1 MNKNIKIIPL
11 VSYTNASEYKNTI
24 LSENKNK
31 SGIYRWNNLITGKS
45 YIGSSISL
53 SKRFSIYYSLNSLKR
68 NVNKGSSA
76 IYNALLKYN
85 HSNFS
90 LDIIEY
96 CEPNLLISREQYY
109 IDLLKPKYNILLI
122 AGSKLGSKHSEAT
135 KAKMSINNTGKN
147 HPFFGKNHS
156 LESRIKIGE
165 SLKSIVRINNK
176 TKIVESKTKFKLS
189 LRSKGV
195 SVKVFDSSNNLVNE
209 FSTITSVAKHFNI
222 SNRTVS
228 RYLDKDLSYKG
239 FIFKSLSKDK

>member
-1 MNKNIKIIPL
+1 
-11 VSYTNASEYKNTI
+11 
-24 LSENKNK
+24 
-31 SGIYRWNNLITGKS
+31 
-45 YIGSSISL
+45 
-53 SKRFSIYYSLNSLKR
+53 
-68 NVNKGSSA
+68 
-76 IYNALLKYN
+76 
-85 HSNFS
+85 
-90 LDIIEY
+90 
-96 CEPNLLISREQYY
+96 
-109 IDLLKPKYNILLI
+109 LI

-228 RYLDKDLSYKG
+228 RYLDKDLSYKC